1 MGLYTKR
8 VLVPRGRFTYIKVIV
23 ETERLKYLGYVQL
36 LMVHNK
42 LSKVECLNE
51 LKRVS
56 SLVGGT
62 LSKRKFREL
71 GNISDVTIENKFGTW
86 NNAKEA
92 AGLKTN
98 RSSKLKYQEGVPEI
112 LNISKEEWNDM
123 HKNVRSRRRKQAKI
137 AKIKVD
143 KGCKKCGYDDNPVA
157 LDFHHRVPN
166 EKKMCVAQL
175 VGQGYSLSIILEEV
189 EKCDILCSN
198 CHRIEESPAY
208 LV

>member
-71 GNISDVTIENKFGTW
+71 GNISDVT
-86 NNAKEA
+86 
-92 AGLKTN
+92 
-98 RSSKLKYQEGVPEI
+98 
-112 LNISKEEWNDM
+112 
-123 HKNVRSRRRKQAKI
+123 
-137 AKIKVD
+137 
-143 KGCKKCGYDDNPVA
+143 
-157 LDFHHRVPN
+157 
-166 EKKMCVAQL
+166 
-175 VGQGYSLSIILEEV
+175 
-189 EKCDILCSN
+189 
-198 CHRIEESPAY
+198 
-208 LV
+208 